1 MPVRVNVC
9 HTCVSRCIFL
19 GCKNQFS
26 SVWAVYC
33 LLCAA
38 GICRTHILCIF
49 IVECDR
55 TPTILYTLYSSQNS
69 TYIISIQACLY
80 VSVINFYL
88 VLVSLCSHLFLF
100 LLTLPA
106 SGRRLLP
113 LPDPGPARDR
123 KFISLWNTQ
132 TSLCG
137 ISSYATFRVT

>member
-9 HTCVSRCIFL
+9 RTCVSRYIFL

-69 TYIISIQACLY
+69 TYILSIQACLY
-80 VSVINFYL
+80 VSVINSSPYALVCFSFSSPSQPVAGDCCPSLTL
-88 VLVSLCSHLFLF
+88 VL
-100 LLTLPA
+100 
-106 SGRRLLP
+106 
-113 LPDPGPARDR
+113 PDIR
-123 KFISLWNTQ
+123 N
-132 TSLCG
+132 
-137 ISSYATFRVT
+137 SSVCEILKLSVWL